1 MSWEKFDDECPGC
14 KPALLDLKTG
24 QVKPDDSPE
33 MVAVF
38 SVWQTTTLE
47 ERQAWH
53 RVCCGNSVDQKD
65 RSVADA
71 LAMRVQT
78 ALEAI

>member
-14 KPALLDLKTG
+14 KPALLDVNTG
-24 QVKPDDSPE
+24 KVMSDDSPE
-33 MVAVF
+33 MMAVF
-38 SVWQTTTLE
+38 SVWKKTTIE

-53 RVCCGNSVDQKD
+53 RVCCHQSPTRDDMNFAEAFS
-65 RSVADA
+65 
-71 LAMRVQT
+71 LRVKE